1 MKHLIT
7 VGFGFLI
14 SEVCSGILKNN
25 INNKDSF
32 VIFDKNVSFQKDQ
45 Y

>member
-1 MKHLIT
+1 MKYLMT
-7 VGFGFLI
+7 VGFGFL
-14 SEVCSGILKNN
+14 SPEVCSEILKNN

-32 VIFDKNVSFQKDQ
+32 VIFDKNASVQKDQ